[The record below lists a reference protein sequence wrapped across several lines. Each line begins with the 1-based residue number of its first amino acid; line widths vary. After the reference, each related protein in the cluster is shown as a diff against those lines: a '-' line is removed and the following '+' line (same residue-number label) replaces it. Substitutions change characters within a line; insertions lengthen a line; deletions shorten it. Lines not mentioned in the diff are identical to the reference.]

1 MLIGPQ
7 IHDLT
12 AQLAAIIAQEPSRG
26 TTLSGELIQ
35 HRHHVFATET
45 LAHLDRDTF
54 PREHVYHR
62 QRAKPESIGQL
73 VGHKVEGPGVIRVRR
88 WGPMGPRY
96 DRLPSSWR
104 AVPQRQ
110 AFFAIEPIHQ
120 RLAHGPAFSIEE
132 HANLPIAIPDPRLS
146 HLPHALPESG
156 ARIVVTAIA
165 IAGPRTADNP
175 AGAPLTDRVRPA

>member
-1 MLIGPQ
+1 MLICPS
-7 IHDLT
+7 INSLT
-12 AQLAAIIAQEPSRG
+12 AELAAIIAQEPSRG

-45 LAHLDRDTF
+45 LAHLDRETF

-73 VGHKVEGPGVIRVRR
+73 VGHTVEGPGVIRFRR

-156 ARIVVTAIA
+156 ARIVVTAIP